1 MIVALLLTT
10 VLLALSMGLVVLTN
24 IETAVAANFG
34 RAGEALQAA
43 DAGIEIAVARLS
55 AAEWAVVLSGVEP
68 PPCGGPDGSPVAPT
82 GFYRTDRWSANDPVW
97 RLYACGSLRDQVTG
111 DAVDAVTIL
120 AIWLADDPS
129 EADDDPILD
138 TNQRL
143 TVRVEA
149 FGPAGAHA
157 AIEATVARAGP
168 EVRILS
174 WRVLR

>member
-10 VLLALSMGLVVLTN
+10 VLLALGMGLVALTN
-24 IETAVAANFG
+24 VETAVAANFR
-34 RAGEALQAA
+34 RAGDALQAA
-43 DAGIEIAVARLS
+43 DAGIEIAAARLS
-55 AAEWAVVLSGVEP
+55 AADWGVVLSAVEP
-68 PPCGGPDGSPVAPT
+68 LACGGPDGSPVAPT
-82 GFYRTDRWSANDPVW
+82 GFYRTDRWGANGPVW
-97 RLYACGSLRDQVTG
+97 RLYVCGPLQDQMPG
-111 DAVDAVTIL
+111 EAVDPVTVL

-143 TVRVEA
+143 TVRAEA
-149 FGPAGAHA
+149 FGPGGTHA

-168 EVRILS
+168 GVRILS